1 MKLQNPFKNFTKTEW
16 GIWIFSLV
24 AVLVSFFLNTQKDAV
39 TLISCLI
46 GVTALIFIS
55 KGDPIGQ
62 ILAVVFALGYSVA
75 SYTQKYY
82 GEMITYLG
90 MSTPMSIAAMVA
102 WFKNP
107 HKAGENE
114 VRVGKMNAKKWVFL
128 CVSAVAVTVAFYFIL
143 RALNTANL
151 IVSTLSV
158 TTSWFAAM
166 LVFFRSPYY
175 GVAYGLN
182 DVVLVILW
190 VVATV
195 KNPEYLP
202 MVINFSVFLLNDLY
216 GFVNW
221 QRMHRRQKAE
231 CEADNVPLKK
241 TVD

>member
-1 MKLQNPFKNFTKTEW
+1 MKLQNPFKNLTKMEW

-114 VRVGKMNAKKWVFL
+114 VRVGKMIAKKWVFL

-143 RALNTANL
+143 RTLNTANL

-158 TTSWFAAM
+158 TTSFLASW
-166 LVFFRSPYY
+166 LSYLRSPYY
-175 GVAYGLN
+175 ALAYATN
-182 DVVLVILW
+182 DVVLILLWGTELIKDPSVLPTLICFVI
-190 VVATV
+190 
-195 KNPEYLP
+195 
-202 MVINFSVFLLNDLY
+202 FLANDLY
-216 GFVNW
+216 GFINW
-221 QRMHRRQKAE
+221 KRMMNEQK
-231 CEADNVPLKK
+231 DGR
-241 TVD
+241 

>member
-1 MKLQNPFKNFTKTEW
+1 MT
-16 GIWIFSLV
+16 
-24 AVLVSFFLNTQKDAV
+24 SFCCRA
-39 TLISCLI
+39 LISDLLDLPLT
-46 GVTALIFIS
+46 VVYPALPE
-55 KGDPIGQ
+55 G
-62 ILAVVFALGYSVA
+62 
-75 SYTQKYY
+75 T
-82 GEMITYLG
+82 
-90 MSTPMSIAAMVA
+90 
-102 WFKNP
+102 
-107 HKAGENE
+107 
-114 VRVGKMNAKKWVFL
+114 VGL
-128 CVSAVAVTVAFYFIL
+128 AVTVAFYFIL

-231 CEADNVPLKK
+231 CEADNGPLKK